1 MTIPFQI
8 KFETVPGIY
17 QFQSVFFLS
26 PRQSPEILYQ
36 DALLYA
42 GGIFLLNGL
51 QALTSSQYYVIAYH
65 NAMKIRVAIC
75 GLMYRKVN
83 MN

>member
-1 MTIPFQI
+1 MSFSLTSTFA
-8 KFETVPGIY
+8 Y
-17 QFQSVFFLS
+17 
-26 PRQSPEILYQ
+26 RQNKEISYR

-83 MN
+83 INKSSLQIE